1 MHGCKAQ
8 NVYDIF
14 ENVKLKFS
22 STVCDLDI
30 HKFVETFIIYLVI
43 TDSKTGYFHMLRA
56 AIFRTFIYEDNDI
69 NIIPYIIQKQLK
81 CAIM

>member
-14 ENVKLKFS
+14 ENIKLKFS

-30 HKFVETFIIYLVI
+30 HKFVETLIVYSI
-43 TDSKTGYFHMLRA
+43 S
-56 AIFRTFIYEDNDI
+56 YEF
-69 NIIPYIIQKQLK
+69 
-81 CAIM
+81 